1 MTCTNTRFAAGTSI
15 EVDLEGELFSRIGLP
30 IRNQFPVEARLLELG
45 ARLGLSE
52 TFSKRQLL
60 LFAQQHLQ

>member
-1 MTCTNTRFAAGTSI
+1 LKA
-15 EVDLEGELFSRIGLP
+15 ELFSRIGLP